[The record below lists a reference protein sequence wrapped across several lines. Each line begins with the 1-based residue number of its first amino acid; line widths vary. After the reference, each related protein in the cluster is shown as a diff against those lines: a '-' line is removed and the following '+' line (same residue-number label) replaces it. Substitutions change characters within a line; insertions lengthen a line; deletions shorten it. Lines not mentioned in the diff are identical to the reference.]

1 MKPLCGLHVHSLWTF
16 TYSICDVILQTEA
29 QFLNMG
35 GGGGGGGLNVSSF
48 LYFSKVLSKC
58 VVLMF

>member
-1 MKPLCGLHVHSLWTF
+1 MKPLRGLHVHSLWTF

-35 GGGGGGGLNVSSF
+35 GEGGGGLNVSSF
-48 LYFSKVLSKC
+48 LYFSRVLSKC
-58 VVLMF
+58 DVLMF